1 MDPFPLSRWLTPE
14 VQSVGRVEMA
24 AARASLVG
32 PGPWVV
38 ALDGEWRFRLSAD
51 PDAIVDD
58 DIVGPT
64 DDWSSVEV
72 PGSWALQGHGAPTYL
87 NIRMPFA
94 LHAPDVP
101 ADNPTAVYRRRFR
114 LPTGWRSRR
123 TFVRIGSADA
133 LAWVWVNGSFV
144 GMGKD
149 SRLASTFEITDH
161 VGKGDNEIAIV
172 VPQWSDASWIEDQDQ
187 WWLPGLHRSV
197 ELLSEPPV
205 RLADCALVPGLADDG
220 TTGLLAIDVRVDGAD
235 PGRAVPLTVDVS
247 VRVGRRT
254 VGTGQQPVPTYPFDR
269 PDRETAASYLW
280 PGPRVLT
287 TLEVPSVEPWT
298 HETPVRYEATVTLR
312 DGDTV
317 IDQRSVQVGFRRVE
331 VTGNQLLINGVAV
344 VINGVNR
351 HEIHPDRGRAIT
363 VDDIRADLLLMKRHH
378 VNAVRTAHY
387 PDAEEFYD
395 LCDELGLYVVD
406 EANIESHARW
416 GSLVHDR
423 RYLGA
428 LMERVSRMVVRD
440 RSHPC
445 VIAWSLGNESGDG
458 AAHDAMAA
466 WARRTDPSRPV
477 HYEGGFTFDL
487 HAASP
492 ASDIVCPMYASP
504 AAIAAWAED
513 GRDTRRPLILCEYNH
528 AMGQAGGLAD
538 YWALFGQHGLQGG
551 FVWEWCD
558 HALRRVDADGERVLA
573 YGGDFGE
580 AKHDGAFVCDGLVS
594 ADRVPH
600 PLLAELAALT
610 QPVDVEWAGAG
621 FVSVTN
627 RRWFTSLDDLRA
639 TWVVEV
645 DGRPVGRGVLDL
657 PPIAPQEQCRIAGPP
672 LPGTTGG
679 TVAIT
684 FTFRSRRATAWAA
697 RGSIEAVRQLLIE
710 PETAEDRPRALARPG
725 PRTRRAAAVDEG
737 DRLQIGPVGIVPPA
751 LCLWRP
757 PTDNDD
763 PPGEWHHRESA
774 ADRWRGW
781 GLDRIEASAVE
792 HRREGT
798 DHVSTTT
805 YELAVG
811 SVIHRQRRR
820 VLDGA
825 IEIVDDVTIPEVLD
839 DLPRVG
845 VRFELPAGFD
855 TLEWFGF
862 GPGDSYPD
870 RRAATTLGRWRQDV
884 REQAMPFIV
893 PQEYGLHVDTRWFR
907 IGDGTTTLEVTPTV
921 PLAFS
926 ALPYRAEDL
935 TAVTHAHQLTPDPSG
950 ATFVHLDAAHRGLGT
965 AACGPDTADRW
976 KIRGGTFR
984 WTWRLSATTSRQSTS
999 S

>member
-1 MDPFPLSRWLTPE
+1 MCPIRCWP
-14 VQSVGRVEMA
+14 
-24 AARASLVG
+24 
-32 PGPWVV
+32 
-38 ALDGEWRFRLSAD
+38 
-51 PDAIVDD
+51 
-58 DIVGPT
+58 
-64 DDWSSVEV
+64 SS
-72 PGSWALQGHGAPTYL
+72 P
-87 NIRMPFA
+87 
-94 LHAPDVP
+94 
-101 ADNPTAVYRRRFR
+101 
-114 LPTGWRSRR
+114 RS
-123 TFVRIGSADA
+123 
-133 LAWVWVNGSFV
+133 
-144 GMGKD
+144 
-149 SRLASTFEITDH
+149 
-161 VGKGDNEIAIV
+161 
-172 VPQWSDASWIEDQDQ
+172 
-187 WWLPGLHRSV
+187 
-197 ELLSEPPV
+197 
-205 RLADCALVPGLADDG
+205 
-220 TTGLLAIDVRVDGAD
+220 
-235 PGRAVPLTVDVS
+235 
-247 VRVGRRT
+247 
-254 VGTGQQPVPTYPFDR
+254 
-269 PDRETAASYLW
+269 
-280 PGPRVLT
+280 
-287 TLEVPSVEPWT
+287 
-298 HETPVRYEATVTLR
+298 
-312 DGDTV
+312 
-317 IDQRSVQVGFRRVE
+317 
-331 VTGNQLLINGVAV
+331 
-344 VINGVNR
+344 
-351 HEIHPDRGRAIT
+351 
-363 VDDIRADLLLMKRHH
+363 
-378 VNAVRTAHY
+378 
-387 PDAEEFYD
+387 
-395 LCDELGLYVVD
+395 
-406 EANIESHARW
+406 
-416 GSLVHDR
+416 
-423 RYLGA
+423 
-428 LMERVSRMVVRD
+428 
-440 RSHPC
+440 
-445 VIAWSLGNESGDG
+445 
-458 AAHDAMAA
+458 
-466 WARRTDPSRPV
+466 
-477 HYEGGFTFDL
+477 
-487 HAASP
+487 
-492 ASDIVCPMYASP
+492 
-504 AAIAAWAED
+504 
-513 GRDTRRPLILCEYNH
+513 
-528 AMGQAGGLAD
+528 
-538 YWALFGQHGLQGG
+538 
-551 FVWEWCD
+551 
-558 HALRRVDADGERVLA
+558 
-573 YGGDFGE
+573 
-580 AKHDGAFVCDGLVS
+580 
-594 ADRVPH
+594 
-600 PLLAELAALT
+600 T

-710 PETAEDRPRALARPG
+710 PETVEDRPRALARPG

-737 DRLQIGPVGIVPPA
+737 DRLQIGPIGIVPPA

-763 PPGEWHHRESA
+763 PPGEWHRRESA

-781 GLDRIEASAVE
+781 GLDRLEASAVE

-798 DHVSTTT
+798 EHVSTTT

-825 IEIVDDVTIPEVLD
+825 IEIVDEVTIPEVVD